1 MTKGLFEAANRTYT
15 WEHVLTAAEFRG
27 DAEALKQDLAV
38 GLAVQAYADEQ
49 GFEASPADVESAAD
63 EFRLEHE
70 LIAGEDLEQW
80 LDDCG
85 LTLDD
90 FEAFFVRRLLAD
102 RFRDQAEDI
111 GREYAPSAADVASCM
126 WAQAILTGEYE
137 GLSVALATRVAVRLD
152 GSAPFTPADARE
164 STRKAEGLL
173 DGETLD
179 PEWLAELAEME
190 AAYAAAE
197 RAALMSEHRDREI
210 RARFIQLTR
219 IEIVEATFPSF
230 DQARE
235 AYQCVTGEGESL
247 ESVATRTSAAFEVA
261 TRFYD
266 DVADEVRDLFFSA
279 PAGKVFPP
287 QMGDGPFA
295 VREIRRRIE
304 PEPDDPDVSAR
315 VRERLL
321 GHRFDA
327 MVSRHVRWLF
337 DPWNRT

>member
-1 MTKGLFEAANRTYT
+1 MIKGLFEAANRCYT

-27 DAEALKQDLAV
+27 DAAELKQDLAV
-38 GLAVQAYADEQ
+38 ALAVQAYADEQ
-49 GFEASPADVESAAD
+49 GFEVSAADVESAAD

-80 LDDCG
+80 LDHCG
-85 LTLDD
+85 LALDD

-102 RFRDQAEDI
+102 RFRDQADDI
-111 GREYAPSAADVASCM
+111 GRDYAPAAADVASHM
-126 WAQAILTGEYE
+126 WAELILTGGYE
-137 GLSVALATRVAVRLD
+137 ALSVALARRVAVRLD
-152 GSAPFTPADARE
+152 GSASSAPAEVHKSRRE
-164 STRKAEGLL
+164 AAVLL
-173 DGETLD
+173 DGKTLD
-179 PEWLAELAEME
+179 PEWLTELAEME
-190 AAYAAAE
+190 TAYEAAE

-219 IEIVEATFPSF
+219 IEIAEAAFPSF

-235 AYQCVTGEGESL
+235 AYQCVIGEGESL
-247 ESVATRTSAAFEVA
+247 ESVATRSRAAFDVA

-266 DVADEVRDLFFSA
+266 DVPDEVRDLFFSA

-287 QMGDGPFA
+287 QKGDEPFA

-304 PEPDDPDVSAR
+304 PEPDDPEVSAR

-321 GHRFDA
+321 ANRFDA
-327 MVSRHVRWLF
+327 MVSQHVRWLF

>member
-1 MTKGLFEAANRTYT
+1 MIKALFEAANRCYT

-27 DAEALKQDLAV
+27 DAEELKQDLAV
-38 GLAVQAYADEQ
+38 ALAVQAYADEQ
-49 GFEASPADVESAAD
+49 GFDASPADVESAAD

-80 LDDCG
+80 LDHCG

-90 FEAFFVRRLLAD
+90 FEGFFVRRLLAD
-102 RFRDQAEDI
+102 RFGDQADDI
-111 GREYAPSAADVASCM
+111 AREYVPSEADVAGHM
-126 WAQAILTGEYE
+126 WAEAILTGGYDA
-137 GLSVALATRVAVRLD
+137 LSVALARRVAVRLD
-152 GSAPFTPADARE
+152 GSVSFAHTDAQESARE
-164 STRKAEGLL
+164 AEGLL
-173 DGETLD
+173 DGKTLD
-179 PEWLAELAEME
+179 PEWLTELAEME

-197 RAALMSEHRDREI
+197 QAALISEHRDREI

-219 IEIVEATFPSF
+219 IEIAEATFPSF

-247 ESVATRTSAAFEVA
+247 ESVAARTGAAFDVA

-266 DVADEVRDLFFSA
+266 EVADEVRDLFFSA

-287 QMGDGPFA
+287 QQGDEPFA

-304 PEPDDPDVSAR
+304 PEPGDPDVSAR

-321 GHRFDA
+321 ANRFDA
-327 MVSRHVRWLF
+327 VVSQHVRWLF